1 MNKKLTFATRPSAL
15 ARWQTQFVISQLKS
29 QWPDLTC
36 MEVVIT
42 TQGDRIL
49 DQPLPQIGGKGIFTY
64 ELEQALLAEKVD
76 AAVHSLKDLP
86 TEDASGLSVAV
97 IPLRADVRDVWICPE
112 GLGIDQVPAG
122 SIVGT
127 SSTRRAAQ
135 LKAYR
140 PDLSVEP
147 IRGNVGTRINKATE
161 GQYDAIILAAAG
173 IIRLGLEKHITE
185 YLPYEIMLP
194 APGQGALGIQ
204 CRADDDSTLRT
215 LEVIDHSPT
224 HLAVTAERTFLAA
237 LGGGCSLPVG
247 ALASTN
253 GEQIKL
259 EGLVA
264 AEDGSRVLR
273 ISAKG
278 KDPQRL
284 GKTLAQQA
292 LAEGA
297 ADLLSNS
304 KVTT

>member
-1 MNKKLTFATRPSAL
+1 M
-15 ARWQTQFVISQLKS
+15 
-29 QWPDLTC
+29 
-36 MEVVIT
+36 
-42 TQGDRIL
+42 
-49 DQPLPQIGGKGIFTY
+49 
-64 ELEQALLAEKVD
+64 
-76 AAVHSLKDLP
+76 
-86 TEDASGLSVAV
+86 
-97 IPLRADVRDVWICPE
+97 
-112 GLGIDQVPAG
+112 
-122 SIVGT
+122 
-127 SSTRRAAQ
+127 
-135 LKAYR
+135 
-140 PDLSVEP
+140 
-147 IRGNVGTRINKATE
+147 
-161 GQYDAIILAAAG
+161 
-173 IIRLGLEKHITE
+173 
-185 YLPYEIMLP
+185 
-194 APGQGALGIQ
+194 GIQ

-224 HLAVTAERTFLAA
+224 RLAVTAERTFLAA

-304 KVTT
+304 RVNK